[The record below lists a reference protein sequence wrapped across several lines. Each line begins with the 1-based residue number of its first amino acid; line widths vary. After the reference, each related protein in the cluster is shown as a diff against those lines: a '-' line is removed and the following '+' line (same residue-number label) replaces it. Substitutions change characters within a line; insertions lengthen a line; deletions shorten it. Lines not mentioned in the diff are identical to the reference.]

1 MMNKLR
7 RHLTSWRRRL
17 EIIKNY
23 QLPITN
29 YQLKKILVIGH
40 LSLVIRHWSLVIHH
54 WSLVIGHWSLVLL
67 LVLPSL
73 TAFSQ
78 GPKEQ
83 GRPKPTTRILFV
95 FDASQSM
102 YGRWQ
107 SDTKFNIAVKLFSN
121 ILDSLR
127 TQPNLELALRMYG
140 NMKQYPPQDCNDTH
154 LEVPFGKD
162 NINRIKHTL
171 KTTIPKG
178 TTPIAYA
185 LSQATKDFP
194 PCDNCRN
201 VVILITDGMEECGGD
216 PCAVSL
222 ELQKK
227 GIMLKPFIVGIG
239 KNFREQFECVGT
251 YFDASNEKE
260 FRNALN
266 VIISR
271 TLNPTSIQV
280 NLLDV
285 YGKPTETN
293 VNMSFYDNFSGLL
306 KYNFI
311 HSFNAKGLPDTL
323 DIDPLITYDL
333 VVHTI
338 PPVRKD
344 SVKLTPGKHNIVG
357 IDVPQGYLAFKASG
371 NSTLKYLPCI
381 IRKKGAFETINVQ
394 QFDQIEKYLTGSYDV
409 EILCLPRITVK
420 DVEVTQNHTTTV
432 EIPMPG
438 IAVIQKSTNGYG
450 SLYLEDKSELTWLYN
465 LRDNQQQQETLYLEP
480 GSYRVVFRSKY
491 SNKSSYT
498 TEKSFK
504 VEPGQTVNL
513 KLYPN

>member
-1 MMNKLR
+1 M
-7 RHLTSWRRRL
+7 T
-17 EIIKNY
+17 
-23 QLPITN
+23 
-29 YQLKKILVIGH
+29 
-40 LSLVIRHWSLVIHH
+40 
-54 WSLVIGHWSLVLL
+54 LL
-67 LVLPSL
+67 LFLLMAGGILS
-73 TAFSQ
+73 AQ
-78 GPKEQ
+78 NPKEQ
-83 GRPKPTTRILFV
+83 GKPRPTTRILFV

-107 SDTKFNIAVKLFSN
+107 SDTKFDLAVKLFSN

-127 TQPNLELALRMYG
+127 TQSNLELALRMYG
-140 NMKQYPPQDCNDTH
+140 HQKQFPPQDCNDTR
-154 LEVPFGKD
+154 LEVPFAKD
-162 NINRIKHTL
+162 NINKIKHTL

-185 LSQATKDFP
+185 LSQAPKDFP

-201 VVILITDGMEECGGD
+201 VVILITDGLEECGGD

-222 ELQKK
+222 DLQKK

-239 KNFREQFECVGT
+239 KNFRDQFECVGT

-260 FRNALN
+260 FRTALN

-293 VNMSFYDNFSGLL
+293 VNMTFYDNFSGLV

-311 HSFNAKGLPDTL
+311 HSFNAKGVPDTL
-323 DIDPLITYDL
+323 DIDPLITYNV

-344 SVKLTPGKHNIVG
+344 SIKLTPGKHNIVG
-357 IDVPQGYLAFKASG
+357 IDAPQGSLMFKAGG
-371 NSTLKYLPCI
+371 NSTMKYLPCI
-381 IRKKGAFETINVQ
+381 IRKKGSTETINVQ
-394 QFDQIEKYLTGSYDV
+394 QFDQLEKYIVGSYDIEVLCMPRINVNSV
-409 EILCLPRITVK
+409 EI
-420 DVEVTQNHTTTV
+420 TQNHTTTV
-432 EIPMPG
+432 EIPLPG

-450 SLYLEDKSELTWLYN
+450 SLYLEEKTGLVWLYN
-465 LRDNQQQQETLYLEP
+465 LRDNPQQQETLYLQP
-480 GSYRVVFRSKY
+480 GNYKIVFRSKY
-491 SNKSSYT
+491 SNQASYT
-498 TEKSFK
+498 TEKSFR
-504 VEPGQTVNL
+504 VEPGQTTNI
-513 KLYPN
+513 KLYPS